1 MMNKLEAEP
10 RNPKEKAK
18 CKHYWIIESPK
29 GPTSRGVCKYCG
41 AKKEFGNYTHHSSW
55 DEDRSTPDELSSST
69 PLGSDN
75 KSDA

>member
-1 MMNKLEAEP
+1 MNKLKAEP

-41 AKKEFGNYTHHSSW
+41 AKKEFSNYTPHSSW
-55 DEDRSTPDELSSST
+55 DEDRSTPNELAGST

-75 KSDA
+75 KSNA